1 MAKYTQ
7 AQIDE
12 FRRQENIKKQ
22 QMASQAAASGNP
34 IYSTTASGGNYTSNK
49 NANSG
54 KTSSGGGS
62 GSGSYTY
69 SQPNY
74 QAQMDL
80 INNIYAQQQAAA
92 AEAERKKREA
102 AQAAYDR
109 SMSALNNAYGSA
121 TTNAKNNYD
130 STLGQ
135 LQGNYDF
142 NAQGVN
148 QNADK
153 AMQEAYINYMMSK
166 RDLSQV
172 LAAQGLSGGA
182 SESSLAS
189 LYNNYGSGRNA
200 IDTQRNADLG
210 TLANALQSDRA
221 SALQAYNSLIAD
233 LDAQRASQQMTLESN
248 LANAIADAAAANYD
262 TQFNLTD
269 AYLQKMQ
276 ELLSQTPVVSRSYS
290 ANNTGRSVSTQQSN
304 PSQNAQKTNYSF
316 VRDMGNQAQQQAEL
330 QYAKDMLQSYTPYQ
344 SLEFLYNQ
352 FNR

>member
-1 MAKYTQ
+1 MNWTDFASNGKYGHWAHQWDASKNYMQTQ
-7 AQIDE
+7 QGSATNQ
-12 FRRQENIKKQ
+12 K
-22 QMASQAAASGNP
+22 
-34 IYSTTASGGNYTSNK
+34 NK
-49 NANSG
+49 V
-54 KTSSGGGS
+54 SSGGGS
-62 GSGSYTY
+62 GSASY
-69 SQPNY
+69 SSAQPNY

-92 AEAERKKREA
+92 AEAERKKQEA

-109 SMSALNNAYGSA
+109 SMNALNNAYGSA

-135 LQGNYDF
+135 FQGNFYY
-142 NAQGVN
+142 NVQGVN

-172 LAAQGLSGGA
+172 MAAQGLSGGA

-233 LDAQRASQQMTLESN
+233 LDAQKANQQMTLESN

-262 TQFNLTD
+262 TQFSLTD
-269 AYLQKMQ
+269 AYLQQMQ
-276 ELLSQTPVVSRSYS
+276 DILANMPAVSSSYS
-290 ANNTGRSVSTQQSN
+290 AGNAGRSVSIDQGGGGTSGRSYN
-304 PSQNAQKTNYSF
+304 F
-316 VRDMGNQAQQQAEL
+316 VRDMERKAQQEAEL
-330 QYAKDMLQSYTPYQ
+330 QYAKDMLTNYSPYQ
-344 SLEFLYNQ
+344 NLQFLYNQ

>member
-1 MAKYTQ
+1 MAR
-7 AQIDE
+7 II
-12 FRRQENIKKQ
+12 N
-22 QMASQAAASGNP
+22 SGVQG
-34 IYSTTASGGNYTSNK
+34 AVSGIISGTNQNNK
-49 NANSG
+49 N
-54 KTSSGGGS
+54 KVSSGGGS
-62 GSGSYTY
+62 GSASY
-69 SQPNY
+69 SSAQPNY

-92 AEAERKKREA
+92 AEAERKKQEA

-109 SMSALNNAYGSA
+109 SMNALNNAHGSA

-142 NAQGVN
+142 NVQGVN

-172 LAAQGLSGGA
+172 MAAQGLSGGA

-189 LYNNYGSGRNA
+189 LFNNYGSGRNA

-233 LDAQRASQQMTLESN
+233 LDAQKANQQMTLESN
-248 LANAIADAAAANYD
+248 LANAIADAVAANYD

-269 AYLQKMQ
+269 AYLQQMQ
-276 ELLSQTPVVSRSYS
+276 DLLSNMPAVSSSYS
-290 ANNTGRSVSTQQSN
+290 AGNGGGSVSIDQGGGGTSGRS
-304 PSQNAQKTNYSF
+304 YSF
-316 VRDMGNQAQQQAEL
+316 VRDMERKAQQEAEL

-344 SLEFLYNQ
+344 NLEFLYNQ

>member
-1 MAKYTQ
+1 MAR
-7 AQIDE
+7 II
-12 FRRQENIKKQ
+12 N
-22 QMASQAAASGNP
+22 SGVQG
-34 IYSTTASGGNYTSNK
+34 AVSGIISGTNQNNK
-49 NANSG
+49 N
-54 KTSSGGGS
+54 KVSSGGGS
-62 GSGSYTY
+62 GSASY
-69 SQPNY
+69 SSAQPNY

-92 AEAERKKREA
+92 AEAERKKQEA

-109 SMSALNNAYGSA
+109 SMNALNNAYGSA

-142 NAQGVN
+142 NVQGVN

-172 LAAQGLSGGA
+172 MAAQGLSGGA

-233 LDAQRASQQMTLESN
+233 LDAQKANQQMTLESN

-269 AYLQKMQ
+269 AYLQQMQ
-276 ELLSQTPVVSRSYS
+276 DLLSDMPAVSSSYS
-290 ANNTGRSVSTQQSN
+290 AGNGGGSVSIDQGGGGTSGRS
-304 PSQNAQKTNYSF
+304 YSF
-316 VRDMGNQAQQQAEL
+316 VRDMERKAQQEAEL
-330 QYAKDMLQSYTPYQ
+330 QYAKDMLTNYSPYQ
-344 SLEFLYNQ
+344 NLQFLYNQ

>member
-62 GSGSYTY
+62 GSGGYTY

-92 AEAERKKREA
+92 AEAERKKQEA

-109 SMSALNNAYGSA
+109 SMNALNNAYGSA
-121 TTNAKNNYD
+121 TTNAKNNYN

-172 LAAQGLSGGA
+172 MAAQGLSGGA

-233 LDAQRASQQMTLESN
+233 LDAQKANQQMTLESN

-262 TQFNLTD
+262 TQFSLTD
-269 AYLQKMQ
+269 AYLQQMQ
-276 ELLSQTPVVSRSYS
+276 DILANMPAVSSSYS
-290 ANNTGRSVSTQQSN
+290 AGNAGRSVN
-304 PSQNAQKTNYSF
+304 VSQPELEFVVANAGALEKANAQ
-316 VRDMGNQAQQQAEL
+316 RQAEM

>member
-1 MAKYTQ
+1 MAR
-7 AQIDE
+7 II
-12 FRRQENIKKQ
+12 N
-22 QMASQAAASGNP
+22 SGVQG
-34 IYSTTASGGNYTSNK
+34 AVSGIISGTNQNNK
-49 NANSG
+49 N
-54 KTSSGGGS
+54 KVSSGGGS
-62 GSGSYTY
+62 GSASY
-69 SQPNY
+69 SSAQPNY

-92 AEAERKKREA
+92 AEAERKKQEA

-233 LDAQRASQQMTLESN
+233 LDAQKANQQMTLESN

-262 TQFNLTD
+262 TQFSLTD
-269 AYLQKMQ
+269 AYLQQMQ
-276 ELLSQTPVVSRSYS
+276 DILANMPAVSSSYS
-290 ANNTGRSVSTQQSN
+290 AGNSGRSVSIDQGGGGTSGRSYN
-304 PSQNAQKTNYSF
+304 F
-316 VRDMGNQAQQQAEL
+316 VRDMERKAQQEAEL
-330 QYAKDMLQSYTPYQ
+330 QYAKDMLTNYSPYQ
-344 SLEFLYNQ
+344 NLQFLYNQ